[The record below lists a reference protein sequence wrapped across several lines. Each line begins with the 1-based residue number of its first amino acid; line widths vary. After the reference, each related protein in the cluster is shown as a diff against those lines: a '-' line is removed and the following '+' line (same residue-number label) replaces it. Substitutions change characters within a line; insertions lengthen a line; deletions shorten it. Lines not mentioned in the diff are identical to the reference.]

1 MDGIKKSWSNLAKNE
16 RIGLI
21 TGTVCSLVIV
31 CLCLAAREAINK
43 VLPYV
48 MAVGIVLFAAEALFF
63 WNRNRRHALSVG
75 IVGPVMCIVL
85 LIMMLTGSF

>member
-1 MDGIKKSWSNLAKNE
+1 MDRLKETWSKFAINE
-16 RIGLI
+16 KIGLI
-21 TGTVCSLVIV
+21 MGVVCSLIIV
-31 CLCLAAREAINK
+31 CLCLVGRDAINK

-85 LIMMLTGSF
+85 LIMMLTGRF